1 MADFLSDPSVLTKEK
16 LKRALMANNVALPN
30 GEQRKG
36 VYVEL
41 YLRNLTAQNKS
52 SGSADAFSSDE
63 EPPAAASATRSG
75 RKATRKTDR
84 VRPEEIDVTDLTSEE
99 LKDQLLKY
107 GVNAG
112 PIVASTRKVYEKKL
126 QRLLD
131 QGPPQTTVIEPVPT
145 HNSRNGSADSDQYS
159 DKEEET
165 AAAQPEPEPEPV
177 PMVERPLR
185 SRGKTPVTTRTRSSQ
200 HKVSAPEM
208 FPVVQERSRFS
219 AMIKDPKLPMFP
231 SDESSSLTGSPDRR
245 TVWVQ
250 AALDDYG
257 EGFSTDELG
266 EGAAALSK
274 ASVEEVQLSLLDTAL
289 LEVDPHEVLSA
300 GPDHVGFSQEL
311 NSASTFMRTKQ
322 SSSRFPV
329 SAPPSRD
336 LIHTTRR
343 LSPSGVHQGGDSP
356 RSFSRMDPSHRPTRD
371 LPVVKSSPDV
381 KERSGGS
388 SAAVQSRLDEFF
400 CPVTPVRWRDESLRD
415 QKPGGPIEKLSAVE
429 QTPKPAERDV
439 LKEMFPHEVLSTPTG
454 ISATRRQPIKGA
466 AGRPFS
472 DTWQDSL
479 RPRLT
484 EHRYTSSSYTETR
497 SVPRVSVVP
506 RVSAVPLPAPRLA
519 APPSVQAKPRRRVPV
534 WVQLL
539 LLAAVTGFL
548 LFIYQAMES
557 NQTSPFGQLGRTAE
571 VENNARK

>member
-200 HKVSAPEM
+200 HK
-208 FPVVQERSRFS
+208 
-219 AMIKDPKLPMFP
+219 
-231 SDESSSLTGSPDRR
+231 
-245 TVWVQ
+245 
-250 AALDDYG
+250 
-257 EGFSTDELG
+257 
-266 EGAAALSK
+266 
-274 ASVEEVQLSLLDTAL
+274 
-289 LEVDPHEVLSA
+289 
-300 GPDHVGFSQEL
+300 
-311 NSASTFMRTKQ
+311 
-322 SSSRFPV
+322 
-329 SAPPSRD
+329 
-336 LIHTTRR
+336 
-343 LSPSGVHQGGDSP
+343 
-356 RSFSRMDPSHRPTRD
+356 
-371 LPVVKSSPDV
+371 
-381 KERSGGS
+381 
-388 SAAVQSRLDEFF
+388 
-400 CPVTPVRWRDESLRD
+400 
-415 QKPGGPIEKLSAVE
+415 IEKLSAVE